1 MKNIKSLLILFTVT
15 LSLGACKQ
23 KISYTRDV
31 LKRYHLTESEID
43 KLQYYLMND
52 VIIFNASKDA
62 SSTSLVDGEIVV
74 NEEQSTDKIIFRSGT
89 KGILEKSISENK
101 IAIRYENGEGKTLI
115 FGSSSMK
122 GRYSLQAEKWNP
134 NGQGQITYGG
144 EKYVTSK
151 YCKNAYIQIKL
162 RRNSDKSNS
171 QRVVKGKKLKK
182 G

>member
-1 MKNIKSLLILFTVT
+1 MKNIKSFLLLLTIA

-43 KLQYYLMND
+43 KLQYYLTND
-52 VIIFNASKDA
+52 VVIYNASTEG
-62 SSTSLVDGEIVV
+62 SNTSLVDGEIVV
-74 NEEQSTDKIIFRSGT
+74 NEEKSTDKIIFRSGT

-101 IAIRYENGEGKTLI
+101 IAIRFENGEGKTLI

-144 EKYVTSK
+144 EKYFTSK
-151 YCKNAYIQIKL
+151 YSKNAYIQIKL

>member
-1 MKNIKSLLILFTVT
+1 MKNIKSILIILALVASVT
-15 LSLGACKQ
+15 ACKQ

-43 KLQYYLMND
+43 KLQYYLDGD
-52 VIIFNASKDA
+52 VVLYNGSKDGN
-62 SSTSLVDGEIVV
+62 TTLEDGEIVI
-74 NEEQSTDKIIFRSGT
+74 NEEENTDKIIFRSGT
-89 KGILEKSISENK
+89 KGILEKSISPNK
-101 IAIRYENGEGKTLI
+101 ISIRFENGEGRTLV

-134 NGQGQITYGG
+134 NGQGQITYGK
-144 EKYVTSK
+144 ETYYTSRNS
-151 YCKNAYIQIKL
+151 KNAYIVIKL
-162 RRNSDKSNS
+162 KRNSDKNNS

>member
-1 MKNIKSLLILFTVT
+1 
-15 LSLGACKQ
+15 
-23 KISYTRDV
+23 
-31 LKRYHLTESEID
+31 LTESEID
-43 KLQYYLMND
+43 KLQYYLTND
-52 VIIFNASKDA
+52 VVIYNASTEG
-62 SSTSLVDGEIVV
+62 SNTSLVDGEIVV
-74 NEEQSTDKIIFRSGT
+74 NEEKSTDKIIFRSGT

-101 IAIRYENGEGKTLI
+101 ISIRFENGEGKTLI

-122 GRYSLQAEKWNP
+122 GRYSLQAEKWST

-144 EKYVTSK
+144 EKYFTSK
-151 YCKNAYIQIKL
+151 YSKNAYIQIKL